1 LHILDYGYMGRL
13 TPTETANFSR
23 LIMVITQN
31 SHEDMLTVLND
42 SGFEGLTEEMFQG
55 KSLTMIESMSGM
67 NRSGGGAQIDVV
79 ISALLEQ
86 FRENRIT
93 VPDYFI
99 SVGRVFI
106 TVGGLLR
113 TYDVPFNIM
122 SNEIV
127 TFGKTE
133 R

>member
-1 LHILDYGYMGRL
+1 
-13 TPTETANFSR
+13 
-23 LIMVITQN
+23 MVITQN

-67 NRSGGGAQIDVV
+67 NRSGGGAQVDVV

-86 FRENRIT
+86 FRENRIS

-127 TFGKTE
+127 TFGKTN